1 MTMAYSMDPLR
12 DPRWAAFIDGHP
24 QASVFH
30 TPAWLE
36 ALRRTYGYEPIAY
49 TTTPPGIELTNG
61 IVLCRVYSPIT
72 GRRVVSLPFSDH
84 CEPLVE
90 GPEELESLI
99 HSLERDC
106 ISERWDYFE
115 VRPRTALAAPPRG
128 LKPAQAFY
136 LHSMDLTPEIKDIFQ
151 RLHKDSA
158 QRKIRRAERERLTYE
173 EGQTETLLE
182 KFYQLLLRTRRR
194 QHLPPHPRLWYR
206 NLVNCLGD
214 KMKLRIASKAGQPI
228 ASIVTLSFKDV
239 LVYKYGCSDERFHN
253 LGGMQLLLWN
263 ALQDGKGTGAR
274 EFDLGR
280 SAYDNA
286 GLITFK
292 DRWGA
297 ARSQL
302 TYWRHPAWLAPIT
315 APGWRTKIAKG
326 MAPHI
331 PDSFLV
337 AAWRT
342 KLARTISSHI
352 PDRLLIAV
360 GKLLY
365 RHLG

>member
-1 MTMAYSMDPLR
+1 MAYSMDPLR

-182 KFYQLLLRTRRR
+182 KF
-194 QHLPPHPRLWYR
+194 
-206 NLVNCLGD
+206 
-214 KMKLRIASKAGQPI
+214 
-228 ASIVTLSFKDV
+228 
-239 LVYKYGCSDERFHN
+239 
-253 LGGMQLLLWN
+253 
-263 ALQDGKGTGAR
+263 
-274 EFDLGR
+274 
-280 SAYDNA
+280 
-286 GLITFK
+286 
-292 DRWGA
+292 
-297 ARSQL
+297 
-302 TYWRHPAWLAPIT
+302 
-315 APGWRTKIAKG
+315 
-326 MAPHI
+326 
-331 PDSFLV
+331 
-337 AAWRT
+337 
-342 KLARTISSHI
+342 
-352 PDRLLIAV
+352 
-360 GKLLY
+360 
-365 RHLG
+365 